1 MPFLSVPRAVGVLLA
16 ARFAIYLAFFNLGA
30 GIGLWAV
37 FIPIVRDRLGISE
50 GVLGIALLALSAGAM
65 AAMPATGWAIA
76 RFGSHAISAA
86 AAVLMPL
93 AAALPILAPSL
104 PLFFLGA
111 LMLGAAAGTLD
122 VSMNNEAARLEMAL
136 GKPSMSGFHGL
147 YSIGG
152 LAGAAAGALLVGL
165 GSAAGWS
172 AAATLA
178 TLALAAVLIRGWYL
192 PPATRPIT
200 RLRFALPS
208 RALLLLGVLAFL
220 CFGVEGAIA
229 DWSALFLVTDKA
241 ASPAV
246 AAAGYAA
253 FAASMAVM
261 RFVGD
266 RLVARTGRRR
276 AVILGGLTLAVG
288 GSLAMLAGDAVLGAA
303 GFGLV
308 GVGAANIVPVLLST
322 AARYPR
328 GSGGVAAV
336 STIGYLGTLTW
347 PPVIGGIA
355 EAAGLPAALWLIA
368 AAGVAIGACA
378 GLVSRPWTIPPQDDS
393 SAA

>member
-1 MPFLSVPRAVGVLLA
+1 
-16 ARFAIYLAFFNLGA
+16 
-30 GIGLWAV
+30 
-37 FIPIVRDRLGISE
+37 
-50 GVLGIALLALSAGAM
+50 
-65 AAMPATGWAIA
+65 
-76 RFGSHAISAA
+76 
-86 AAVLMPL
+86 
-93 AAALPILAPSL
+93 
-104 PLFFLGA
+104 
-111 LMLGAAAGTLD
+111 
-122 VSMNNEAARLEMAL
+122 MNNEAARLEMAL
-136 GKPSMSGFHGL
+136 GKASMSGFHGL

-152 LAGAAAGALLVGL
+152 LAGAGAGALLVGL
-165 GSAAGWS
+165 GSAASWS

-178 TLALAAVLIRGWYL
+178 ALGLAAALIRGWYL

-200 RLRFALPS
+200 RLRFTLPS

-241 ASPAV
+241 ATPTV

-266 RLVARTGRRR
+266 RLVARLGKRR
-276 AVILGGLTLAVG
+276 AVIFGGLTLAAG
-288 GSLAMLAGDAVLGAA
+288 GSLAILTDHPLLSAA

-347 PPVIGGIA
+347 PPMIGGIA

-368 AAGVAIGACA
+368 GAGVAIAACA
-378 GLVSRPWTIPPQDDS
+378 GLVSKPWKVPQPGDGSD
-393 SAA
+393 ALDGTLD

>member
-1 MPFLSVPRAVGVLLA
+1 MFQPSAPSAVSPLVA
-16 ARFAIYLAFFNLGA
+16 ARLAIYLAFFNLGA

-37 FIPIVRDRLGISE
+37 FIPIVQERLDISE

-76 RFGSHAISAA
+76 RFGSRTISAA

-104 PLFFLGA
+104 PLFFLAA
-111 LMLGAAAGTLD
+111 LVLGAAAGTLD
-122 VSMNNEAARLEMAL
+122 VSMNNEAARLELAL
-136 GKPSMSGFHGL
+136 GRPSMSGFHGL
-147 YSIGG
+147 YSVGG
-152 LAGAAAGALLVGL
+152 LAGAGAGALLVGL
-165 GSAAGWS
+165 GTAASWAAAGV
-172 AAATLA
+172 LA
-178 TLALAAVLIRGWYL
+178 GLALAAFAIRGWYL
-192 PPATRPIT
+192 PPATRPVT
-200 RLRFALPS
+200 RFRFTLPS

-229 DWSALFLVTDKA
+229 DWSALFLATEKT
-241 ASPAV
+241 ASPAG

-253 FAASMAVM
+253 FAAAMALM

-266 RLVARTGRRR
+266 RLVARLGRRR
-276 AVILGGLTLAVG
+276 TVAIGGLILGAGGGLALLA
-288 GSLAMLAGDAVLGAA
+288 SSPMLSAL

-308 GVGAANIVPVLLST
+308 GIGAANIVPVLLST
-322 AARYPR
+322 AARYPP

-347 PPVIGGIA
+347 PPAIGGIA
-355 EAAGLPAALWLIA
+355 EAASLPVALSLIVIAGLSIA
-368 AAGVAIGACA
+368 ACAAIVA
-378 GLVSRPWTIPPQDDS
+378 RPWHIPATTD
-393 SAA
+393 